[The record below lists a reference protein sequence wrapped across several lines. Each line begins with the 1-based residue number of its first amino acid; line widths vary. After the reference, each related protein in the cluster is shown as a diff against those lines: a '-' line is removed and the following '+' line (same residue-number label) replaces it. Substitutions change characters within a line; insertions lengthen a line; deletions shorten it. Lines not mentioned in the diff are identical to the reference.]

1 MLMLGVY
8 IIYRRSIKPHNAIE
22 RAQHKTPT
30 AFYTVGVM
38 RYFQVAVST
47 CSPVMETVV
56 SAVMVW
62 PL

>member
-1 MLMLGVY
+1 MSLHAPPVY
-8 IIYRRSIKPHNAIE
+8 ADNPTPWKRRI
-22 RAQHKTPT
+22 QYKTQPPT
-30 AFYTVGVM
+30 AFYAVGVM

-56 SAVMVW
+56 SAVMVC